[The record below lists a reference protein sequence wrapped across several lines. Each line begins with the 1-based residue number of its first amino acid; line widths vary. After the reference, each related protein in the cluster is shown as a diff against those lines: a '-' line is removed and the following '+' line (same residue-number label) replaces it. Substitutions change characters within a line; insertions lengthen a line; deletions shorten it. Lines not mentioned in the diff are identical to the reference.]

1 MLNCDGK
8 VENTFTDSNCQNV
21 SDLES
26 NYLYRIIGNMNWLES
41 SEIMSSIAGF
51 LAEDLGRGDIT
62 TTSTVPPDTRGL
74 GKFLAKEYLVL
85 CGLDVAEAVFF
96 QLDPDGAE
104 IETTFNEG
112 DEIED
117 GTVFATLKGYADV
130 LLVGERTALN
140 LIQRMS
146 GIATLTR
153 QFVKAVEGTKAQ
165 IVDTRKTAPGLRML
179 EKYAVTIGGG
189 RNHRMGLD
197 DGVLIKDNHIA
208 LAGGIT
214 EAVHAAKAT
223 VGHLHKIEVEI
234 SNWAQLREAIEAG
247 AEIVML
253 DNQTPEEAAKLVDM
267 ARNLNPNVLIEA
279 SGNMSLDRV
288 RSYAE
293 AGVDLISVGRIT
305 HSARAMDI
313 SFKIQIA

>member
-1 MLNCDGK
+1 
-8 VENTFTDSNCQNV
+8 
-21 SDLES
+21 
-26 NYLYRIIGNMNWLES
+26 MNWLENG
-41 SEIMSSIAGF
+41 EIISAIGQF
-51 LAEDLGRGDIT
+51 LGEDIGRGDIT
-62 TTSTVPPDTRGL
+62 TSSTVPSDVRGS

-96 QLDPDGAE
+96 HLDPECAE
-104 IETTFNEG
+104 IETTFDEG
-112 DEIED
+112 DEVEE

-140 LIQRMS
+140 LIQRLS

-153 QFVKAVEGTKAQ
+153 QYVKAVKGTNAV
-165 IVDTRKTAPGLRML
+165 IVDTRKTTPGLRML
-179 EKYAVTIGGG
+179 EKYAVTVGGG
-189 RNHRMGLD
+189 KNHRMGLD

-214 EAVHAAKAT
+214 QAVSAAKER

-234 SNWAQLREAIEAG
+234 SNWAQLREAMEAG
-247 AEIVML
+247 AEIVLL
-253 DNQTPEEAAKLVDM
+253 DNQTPEETSKLVGM
-267 ARNLNPNVLIEA
+267 ARDINPAVLIEA
-279 SGNMSLDRV
+279 SGGMDLDRV

-305 HSARAMDI
+305 HSARAVDI
-313 SFKIQIA
+313 SFKIQAA

>member
-1 MLNCDGK
+1 M
-8 VENTFTDSNCQNV
+8 
-21 SDLES
+21 
-26 NYLYRIIGNMNWLES
+26 IMHMNWLES
-41 SEIMSSIAGF
+41 GDVMHAVGEF
-51 LAEDLGRGDIT
+51 LAEDIGRGDIT
-62 TTSTVPPDTRGL
+62 TTATVPADTRGI
-74 GKFLAKEYLVL
+74 GRFLAKEYLVL

-96 QLDPDGAE
+96 HLDPDGGE
-104 IETTFNEG
+104 IETTFTEG
-112 DEIED
+112 DEIEE

-153 QFVKAVEGTKAQ
+153 QYVRAVEGTGAQ
-165 IVDTRKTAPGLRML
+165 IVDTRKTTPGLRLL
-179 EKYAVTIGGG
+179 EKYAVTVGGG
-189 RNHRMGLD
+189 KNHRMGLD

-214 EAVHAAKAT
+214 EAVRAAKDK

-234 SNWAQLREAIEAG
+234 SNWAQLREAINAG

-253 DNQTPEEAAKLVDM
+253 DNQTPDEAAKLVEM
-267 ARNLNPNVLIEA
+267 ARSLNPSVMIEA
-279 SGNMSLDRV
+279 SGGMDLDRV
-288 RSYAE
+288 RLYAE
-293 AGVDLISVGRIT
+293 AGVDLISVGRLT
-305 HSARAMDI
+305 HSARAVDI